1 VPDTNCWE
9 MSSADDI
16 PLPFKAIVV
25 KKPWAAMLVSGEKVW
40 ELRGKRTGHR
50 GRVAIAESGTGA
62 LIGECVLIDCK
73 PVGHRGPGEA
83 LVPPQL
89 HPENFLGLPQN
100 VDRRRV
106 NNFNEVPYHQVWAYV
121 MSKPIK
127 YVYPIP
133 YARPRGAVTWVK
145 LASTGLQ
152 TDTSKTTRKA
162 PTVKTALP
170 KTSKQK

>member
-1 VPDTNCWE
+1 

-89 HPENFLGLPQN
+89 HPENFLGLP
-100 VDRRRV
+100 R
-106 NNFNEVPYHQVWAYV
+106 
-121 MSKPIK
+121 M
-127 YVYPIP
+127 
-133 YARPRGAVTWVK
+133 
-145 LASTGLQ
+145 
-152 TDTSKTTRKA
+152 
-162 PTVKTALP
+162 
-170 KTSKQK
+170 